1 VKNLRISVVI
11 PTKNRPT
18 DLLKAVAS
26 VISQNRVP
34 DQLIMVDQSDSD
46 ASRAEIEDM
55 VSGAARPI
63 QLVYVYDTGIK
74 GLVHA
79 KQVGVSKSDGDVVCF
94 LEDDVVLEPDYTKQ
108 MELAFENHP
117 AMMGC
122 CGVMTN
128 LPELPSNYVL
138 FFHLFH
144 RGIFHDFR
152 VGVHGHLAG
161 MDDGLIPSRYLSGGT
176 SAFRKDVFGQVPF
189 DLANGFFMLEDIDFS
204 MRAVKAFGD
213 CFYINPAARLAHYMS
228 PVNRAVLGN
237 KYRRKLREFL
247 VFYKKHGTGV
257 TQLAAL
263 IWLLVGLWAEAML
276 TSLRTR
282 NPSPL
287 AGYIRGVLDGL
298 CWTVRNEEAV
308 S

>member
-1 VKNLRISVVI
+1 MKISVIV
-11 PTKNRPT
+11 PTKNRSV

-26 VISQNRVP
+26 IIAQNRLP
-34 DQLIMVDQSDSD
+34 DELILVDQSDSD
-46 ASRAEIEDM
+46 ASRQVIEDM
-55 VSGAARPI
+55 AKVSASAMHLIYIHDPHIR
-63 QLVYVYDTGIK
+63 
-74 GLVHA
+74 GLVDA
-79 KQVGVSKSDGDVVCF
+79 KRVGVSNAGGDVMCF
-94 LEDDVVLEPDYTKQ
+94 LEDDVVLESDYVAQ
-108 MELAFENHP
+108 MEQAFVAHP

-144 RGIFHDFR
+144 RGIFHDSR
-152 VGVHGHLAG
+152 VGVHGHLTG

-176 SAFRKDVFGQVPF
+176 SAFRKSVFGQVPF

-213 CFYINPAARLAHYMS
+213 RFYINPAARLAHYMS
-228 PVNRAVLGN
+228 PVNRAVLGS

-298 CWTVRNEEAV
+298 CWTVRSEEAV